1 MSKNGGHDLCY
12 VVHGTSTSTSV
23 GSTSYVRDSSGMKD
37 PQFTEFQNPL
47 FGDLFDLMTK
57 TVRLLFRDLIQD
69 LIPGVSQN
77 ILRKS
82 LNRLIWTESR
92 PECKNYVY
100 FDSSL
105 HKTETRALSDSSV
118 KYVVFECV
126 RVCSSVAITIL
137 SLFRKTLEH
146 FEHNTGTTMKSTV
159 RT

>member
-69 LIPGVSQN
+69 LIP
-77 ILRKS
+77 
-82 LNRLIWTESR
+82 
-92 PECKNYVY
+92 
-100 FDSSL
+100 
-105 HKTETRALSDSSV
+105 
-118 KYVVFECV
+118 
-126 RVCSSVAITIL
+126 L
-137 SLFRKTLEH
+137 SLIH
-146 FEHNTGTTMKSTV
+146 I
-159 RT
+159 